1 MPVDSLTAG
10 PLLCDALRSRLPAG
24 TVVVSPDAGRL
35 RMATRFAERLQTS
48 VVLMHKVRE
57 SDKDSGD
64 ASRRRCPRPSVP
76 DRRRLDLTRQSQR
89 VDRQSAVLR
98 PSVLGIRKSGAP

>member
-48 VVLMHKVRE
+48 VVLLHKVRE
-57 SDKDSGD
+57 SGTKTQVTHLVGD
-64 ASRRRCPRPSVP
+64 VRDRPCLIV
-76 DRRRLDLTRQSQR
+76 DDL
-89 VDRQSAVLR
+89 
-98 PSVLGIRKSGAP
+98 I